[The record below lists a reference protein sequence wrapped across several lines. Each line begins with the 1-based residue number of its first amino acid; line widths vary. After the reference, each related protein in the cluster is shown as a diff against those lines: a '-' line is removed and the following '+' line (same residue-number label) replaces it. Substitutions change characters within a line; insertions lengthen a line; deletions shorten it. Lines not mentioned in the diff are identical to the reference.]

1 MKSDTFDQPEGRELL
16 VYTICIKRMMFQQLT
31 ALQLPPQQLSDK

>member
-16 VYTICIKRMMFQQLT
+16 VYTICITKDDVPAADSPAT
-31 ALQLPPQQLSDK
+31 SSSAIK